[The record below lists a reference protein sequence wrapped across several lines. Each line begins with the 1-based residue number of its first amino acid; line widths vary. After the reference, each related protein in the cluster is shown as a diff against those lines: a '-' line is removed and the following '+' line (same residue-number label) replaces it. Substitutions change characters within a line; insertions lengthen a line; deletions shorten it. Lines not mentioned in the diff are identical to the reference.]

1 VVPHLRGGAA
11 GGSASTDTLQSM
23 FQAEPFILP
32 AEYNPYAENDE
43 RAPLT
48 TQRASASIARPSLVA
63 RVSSSRNDFL
73 GDLPIGGAILGV
85 HGAPPPPPPPARSAA
100 LQGAMAVDRKESI
113 GPHGEAPSR
122 TPSGHTI
129 PPAQR
134 TGNRGM
140 PPPITTGR
148 PTRVTRDSED
158 FSPIS
163 PDEDEHPPSSPFL
176 LDPFRDGQEAV
187 VDIPPT
193 YHSVQAV
200 VTASRRNSVLSQGQ
214 TIEGSSAEA
223 EAGHEASWVAP
234 MTRSLSRSN
243 AISHSR
249 RTRRSTRSFQGYR
262 SDDAH
267 MGN

>member
-1 VVPHLRGGAA
+1 
-11 GGSASTDTLQSM
+11 M

-32 AEYNPYAENDE
+32 ADYNPYAENDE

-48 TQRASASIARPSLVA
+48 AQRASASIARPSLVA
-63 RVSSSRNDFL
+63 RVSSSRNGFL
-73 GDLPIGGAILGV
+73 GDLPVGGAILGV
-85 HGAPPPPPPPARSAA
+85 HGAPPPPPVRS
-100 LQGAMAVDRKESI
+100 AMAVDRKESI

-122 TPSGHTI
+122 TPSGRTI
-129 PPAQR
+129 PPSQR

-140 PPPITTGR
+140 PPPITIAR

-163 PDEDEHPPSSPFL
+163 PDEGEHPPSSPFL
-176 LDPFRDGQEAV
+176 LDPFRDDQEAV

-214 TIEGSSAEA
+214 TAEGSSAEA
-223 EAGHEASWVAP
+223 ETGHEATWVAP
-234 MTRSLSRSN
+234 MSRSLSRSN
-243 AISHSR
+243 AR

-267 MGN
+267 MGH